1 MKTAHLP
8 LVALLAALPLVA
20 CRTSGGA
27 DGCCPEAESAPAEDT
42 AQPGLVYEIMHF
54 QSLSAGLAAN
64 AARRD
69 FAAPPMEREV
79 QVHVDPAANAWIVS
93 ATAADLV
100 RVREI
105 AAQLD
110 ATTAGADTDVGAEP
124 SSQQV
129 AAWLA
134 RRNVD
139 VIHFEHQDAALA
151 ANAARQHLGAPDVAE
166 PVILLVDREA
176 NSWIALAD
184 PRDREHVRAIA
195 ARYDRADG
203 PTPRAR

>member
-1 MKTAHLP
+1 MKTARLP
-8 LVALLAALPLVA
+8 LLALSAALPLVA
-20 CRTSGGA
+20 CRATGGA
-27 DGCCPEAESAPAEDT
+27 DGCCPEVESAQAAHPAP
-42 AQPGLVYEIMHF
+42 PGLVYAVVHF
-54 QSLSAGLAAN
+54 DSLDAGLAAS

-69 FAAPPMEREV
+69 FAAPPMERDV
-79 QVHVDPAANAWIVS
+79 QVVVDPAENAWIVS
-93 ATAADLV
+93 ATPPDLA

-110 ATTAGADTDVGAEP
+110 PTTAGPNTTSDTEP

-134 RRNVD
+134 RRSVV

-151 ANAARQHLGAPDVAE
+151 ANAARQHLDAPDVAE
-166 PVILLVDREA
+166 PVILLVDRDA
-176 NSWIALAD
+176 NSWVALAD

-195 ARYDRADG
+195 ARFDLVDG
-203 PTPRAR
+203 PLPRSR